1 MRKRFFI
8 FISTLFLLGCG
19 ILACKDS
26 DDSPQDKAGLISAN
40 VSSCKDSAND
50 GNSATR
56 EEGMEEDGQHHLEY
70 EIGSDSRLYLK
81 DINHYVPCSMT
92 AFDVDA
98 TVKGDTITVTEKATT
113 GDVVSSCF
121 CPIDV
126 DMVIGLS
133 EKKTYT
139 LVYAVEG
146 LVPEKFTITNNPGQ
160 SGRFDPKAIDQPI
173 FDMEVDG
180 IYYNIISSDEQTVE
194 VTYRA
199 YYGEGYRTGYEGD
212 IVIPGQITNKGK
224 TYTVTAIGQYAFV
237 ANVLT
242 SIYIPNTVKEI
253 KGEMCFLNCPN
264 LASVRLSDG
273 MTKIP
278 QHTFN
283 GCTSL
288 AEITI
293 PESVTEICSNAF
305 VYCEN
310 LTKIYVRSSKAPQ
323 IDISSFYDK
332 TTQNATLYVPV
343 GSKEAYSKADYWK
356 NFAHIEE
363 YDF

>member
-1 MRKRFFI
+1 
-8 FISTLFLLGCG
+8 
-19 ILACKDS
+19 
-26 DDSPQDKAGLISAN
+26 
-40 VSSCKDSAND
+40 
-50 GNSATR
+50 
-56 EEGMEEDGQHHLEY
+56 
-70 EIGSDSRLYLK
+70 
-81 DINHYVPCSMT
+81 
-92 AFDVDA
+92 
-98 TVKGDTITVTEKATT
+98 
-113 GDVVSSCF
+113 
-121 CPIDV
+121 
-126 DMVIGLS
+126 
-133 EKKTYT
+133 
-139 LVYAVEG
+139 
-146 LVPEKFTITNNPGQ
+146 
-160 SGRFDPKAIDQPI
+160 
-173 FDMEVDG
+173 
-180 IYYNIISSDEQTVE
+180 
-194 VTYRA
+194 
-199 YYGEGYRTGYEGD
+199 
-212 IVIPGQITNKGK
+212 
-224 TYTVTAIGQYAFV
+224 
-237 ANVLT
+237 
-242 SIYIPNTVKEI
+242 
-253 KGEMCFLNCPN
+253 
-264 LASVRLSDG
+264 